1 VNRFLGPLLILLCTV
16 IWGAA
21 FLAQK
26 LGADHL
32 GPFALTC
39 SRNVLGGLFLWLC
52 IAVRDRLKGCRPVS
66 GPERDGRTPTRDG
79 RTPTRDGRT
88 PTRDGKTPMRDRREL
103 VGGAASGVCLFAAM
117 VAQQLGI
124 EHTTPGISA
133 FLTANYV
140 LLVPIFAWVIGRG
153 RPGLAVGL
161 GVSFALFGTCLICF
175 ADFGAKL
182 GGLSLGKGEA
192 WTLLC
197 AALFAVQIMV
207 VDRFAREVDVLRFS
221 RIQLFVSALV
231 ALPFVFLPGELA
243 RASWQGFVAGL
254 PALLFLGVL
263 SSGIA
268 YTLQNLGQAKTPPA
282 LAAIIMSMES
292 VFGALFGWL
301 ILHDAMTPRQ
311 LCGCALVLLAVIVS
325 QRAHA

>member
-1 VNRFLGPLLILLCTV
+1 MKRFLGPVQILICTV

-26 LGADHL
+26 LGADHY
-32 GPFALTC
+32 GPFAITC
-39 SRNVLGGLFLWLC
+39 YRNVLGAAFLLFC
-52 IAVRDRLKGCRPVS
+52 IR
-66 GPERDGRTPTRDG
+66 
-79 RTPTRDGRT
+79 
-88 PTRDGKTPMRDRREL
+88 MRDRRISSL
-103 VGGAASGVCLFAAM
+103 LPPPSSLPPHSSSLFPLPSSLLLGGAFSGICLFAAM
-117 VAQQLGI
+117 MAQQLGI

-140 LLVPIFAWVIGRG
+140 LFVPLLAWTIGRG
-153 RPGLAVGL
+153 FPSVGVWI
-161 GVSFALFGTCLICF
+161 GVAFALFGTCLICF
-175 ADFGAKL
+175 ADFGSALSEFRL
-182 GGLSLGKGEA
+182 GVGEA

-207 VDRFAREVDVLRFS
+207 VDRFARDVDVLKFS
-221 RIQLFVSALV
+221 FVQLAVSALC
-231 ALPFVFLPGELA
+231 AFPFVFLPSELA
-243 RASWQGFVAGL
+243 RTSWSHFVSGL
-254 PALLFLGVL
+254 PAVLFLGIL

-301 ILHDAMTPRQ
+301 VLHDVLTPRQ
-311 LCGCALVLLAVIVS
+311 LCGCALVFAAVVVS
-325 QRAHA
+325 QLLPFVRRNG

>member
-1 VNRFLGPLLILLCTV
+1 MKSRFVGPLLILLCTV
-16 IWGAA
+16 IWGSA

-26 LGADHL
+26 LGADHY
-32 GPFALTC
+32 GPFAITC
-39 SRNVLGGLFLWLC
+39 YRNILGGLFLWLC
-52 IAVRDRLKGCRPVS
+52 IKI
-66 GPERDGRTPTRDG
+66 
-79 RTPTRDGRT
+79 
-88 PTRDGKTPMRDRREL
+88 RDRRVRRREDAPATGRTVL
-103 VGGAASGVCLFAAM
+103 WGGAASGVCLFVAM
-117 VAQQLGI
+117 VSQQLGI

-140 LLVPIFAWVIGRG
+140 LLVPVFAWMIGRG
-153 RPGLAVGL
+153 RPGASVWL
-161 GVSFALFGTCLICF
+161 GVVLALSGTCLICF
-175 ADFGAKL
+175 ADLGAQLSDFKL
-182 GGLSLGKGEA
+182 GRGEA

-207 VDRFAREVDVLRFS
+207 VDRFARDVDVVRFS
-221 RIQLFVSALV
+221 MVQLFVSAFC
-231 ALPFVFLPGELA
+231 ALPFVFLPSELA
-243 RASWQGFVAGL
+243 RASWSHFVRGL
-254 PALLFLGVL
+254 PALFYVGVL

-311 LCGCALVLLAVIVS
+311 LCGCALVFLAVVAS
-325 QRAHA
+325 QLPPMRKPAQTP

>member
-1 VNRFLGPLLILLCTV
+1 MAKFTGPLLILLCTV

-26 LGADHL
+26 LGADHY
-32 GPFALTC
+32 GPFAITC
-39 SRNVLGGLFLWLC
+39 YRNILGGLFLWGV
-52 IAVRDRLKGCRPVS
+52 IAVRDRVHPLPAKAFRS
-66 GPERDGRTPTRDG
+66 S
-79 RTPTRDGRT
+79 
-88 PTRDGKTPMRDRREL
+88 L
-103 VGGAASGVCLFAAM
+103 LGGSLSGVVLFAAM
-117 VAQQLGI
+117 VSQQLGI

-140 LLVPIFAWVIGRG
+140 LLVPVFAWVVGRG
-153 RPGLAVGL
+153 RPGCAVWSGVALAL
-161 GVSFALFGTCLICF
+161 LGTCLICF
-175 ADFGAKL
+175 ADFGTLLSDFRL
-182 GGLSLGKGEA
+182 GVGEA

-207 VDRFAREVDVLRFS
+207 VDRFARNVDVVRFS
-221 RIQLFVSALV
+221 MVQLFVSALC
-231 ALPFVFLPGELA
+231 ALPFVFLPSELA
-243 RASWQGFVAGL
+243 RASWPDFVAGL
-254 PALLFLGVL
+254 PALFFIGVL

-301 ILHDAMTPRQ
+301 VLHDVMTLRQ
-311 LCGCALVLLAVIVS
+311 LCGCALVFLAVIAS
-325 QRAHA
+325 QLLPSRR

>member
-1 VNRFLGPLLILLCTV
+1 MKRFLGPVQILLCTV

-26 LGADHL
+26 LGADHY
-32 GPFALTC
+32 GPFAITC
-39 SRNVLGGLFLWLC
+39 YRNVLGAAFLLFC
-52 IAVRDRLKGCRPVS
+52 IR
-66 GPERDGRTPTRDG
+66 
-79 RTPTRDGRT
+79 
-88 PTRDGKTPMRDRREL
+88 MRDRKIARL
-103 VGGAASGVCLFAAM
+103 VGDRTIGQSNIRTILLGGAFSGICLFAAM
-117 VAQQLGI
+117 MAQQLGI

-140 LLVPIFAWVIGRG
+140 LFVPLLAWAIGRG
-153 RPGLAVGL
+153 FPSVGVWI
-161 GVSFALFGTCLICF
+161 GVAFALFGTCLICF
-175 ADFGAKL
+175 ADFGSALSEFRL
-182 GGLSLGKGEA
+182 GVGEA

-207 VDRFAREVDVLRFS
+207 VDRFARDVDVLKFS
-221 RIQLFVSALV
+221 FVQLAVSALC
-231 ALPFVFLPGELA
+231 AFPFVFLPSELA
-243 RASWQGFVAGL
+243 RTSWSHFVSGL
-254 PALLFLGVL
+254 PAVLFLGIL

-301 ILHDAMTPRQ
+301 VLHDVLTPRQ
-311 LCGCALVLLAVIVS
+311 LCGCALVFAAVIVS
-325 QRAHA
+325 QLLPLVRRNG

>member
-1 VNRFLGPLLILLCTV
+1 MSRFIGPGLILLCTV

-26 LGADHL
+26 LGADHY
-32 GPFALTC
+32 GPFAITC
-39 SRNVLGGLFLWLC
+39 YRNILGGLFLMAV
-52 IAVRDRLKGCRPVS
+52 IAIKGRGDVRCCR
-66 GPERDGRTPTRDG
+66 
-79 RTPTRDGRT
+79 
-88 PTRDGKTPMRDRREL
+88 KEL
-103 VGGAASGVCLFAAM
+103 IGGTASGVCLFVAM

-140 LLVPIFAWVIGRG
+140 LLVPIFAWVVGKG
-153 RPGLAVGL
+153 RPGMPIWL
-161 GVSFALFGTCLICF
+161 GVALALWGTCLICF
-175 ADFGAKL
+175 ADFGTLFSDFRL
-182 GGLSLGKGEA
+182 GVGEV

-207 VDRFAREVDVLRFS
+207 VDRFARNVDVVRFS
-221 RIQLFVSALV
+221 MVQLFVSALC
-231 ALPFVFLPGELA
+231 ALPFVFLPSELA
-243 RASWQGFVAGL
+243 RASWPDFVAGL
-254 PALLFLGVL
+254 PALFFIGVL

-301 ILHDAMTPRQ
+301 VLHDVLTPRQ
-311 LCGCALVLLAVIVS
+311 LTGCALVFLAVIFS
-325 QRAHA
+325 QLMPFFFSWRSR